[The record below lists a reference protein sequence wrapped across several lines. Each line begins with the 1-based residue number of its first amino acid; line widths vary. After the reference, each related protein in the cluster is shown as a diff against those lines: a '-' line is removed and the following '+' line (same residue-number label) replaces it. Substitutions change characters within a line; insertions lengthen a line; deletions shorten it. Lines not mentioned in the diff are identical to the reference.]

1 MRLYLYTA
9 VSRTGD
15 RLAGEMESASR
26 ETVLEHLHALGHLPV
41 AVVEAA
47 GSGARRAHRG
57 PGLLSRRPSSSQ
69 LTLFTH
75 ELAMLLKAGLPLD
88 RSLELL
94 ERDAGSRSLSRLISR
109 IGNQISE
116 GRSLHAAMSAQ
127 EGVFPPFYTSMVR
140 VAEASGTLDTVLQRI
155 AQARTRV
162 EKLRGKALSAV
173 LYPCL
178 LIVIAIAAVL
188 IMLAFVVPRFKQ
200 MIVHSGTE
208 IPDAARIVIATSDW
222 LIENG
227 HTLAIGACAAIGLIV
242 ILWRRSDTRQHM
254 EATLFRL
261 PVVGHLMRLNLTI
274 RFCRTLGLLL
284 ENGVDLPAAMT
295 LIRDVIGNRMASRV
309 IVEAHEAL
317 RKGRSFLDPLA
328 TAELFPPVV
337 INMLRVG
344 EETGSLAASALHM
357 ADMFEDKLE
366 TGMQRTFTIFEP
378 VIIVLVSVFI
388 AGIIISILG
397 AVISINDLVL

>member
-15 RLAGEMESASR
+15 RLAGEMESATR

-41 AVVEAA
+41 KVVEATNA
-47 GSGARRAHRG
+47 DTRRAQNG
-57 PGLLSRRPSSSQ
+57 AGLLARKPSSAQ

-75 ELAMLLKAGLPLD
+75 ELAMLLRAGLPLD
-88 RSLELL
+88 RSLSLL

-109 IGNQISE
+109 VGSQISE
-116 GRSLHAAMSAQ
+116 GRSLHAAMAAQ
-127 EGVFPPFYTSMVR
+127 EDVFPPFYTSMVR
-140 VAEASGTLDTVLQRI
+140 VAEASGTLDTVLERI
-155 AQARTRV
+155 AQARTRI

-173 LYPCL
+173 LYPSL
-178 LIVIAIAAVL
+178 LIVIAIAAVM

-200 MIVHSGTE
+200 MIVHAGAE
-208 IPDAARIVIATSDW
+208 VPDSARIVIASSDW
-222 LIENG
+222 LLLHG
-227 HTLAIGACAAIGLIV
+227 HALAIGVLAVVGVTVL
-242 ILWRRSDTRQHM
+242 LWRRSETRQLLESM
-254 EATLFRL
+254 LFRL
-261 PVVGHLMRLNLTI
+261 PVVGNLLRLNLTI

-284 ENGVDLPAAMT
+284 ENGVDLPVAMT
-295 LIRDVIGNRMASRV
+295 LIRDVIGNRLASG
-309 IVEAHEAL
+309 IMTEAHEAL
-317 RKGRSFLDPLA
+317 RKGRSFLDPIA
-328 TAELFPPVV
+328 AADLFPPVV

-344 EETGSLAASALHM
+344 EETGGLAASALHM

-366 TGMQRTFTIFEP
+366 TALQRTFTIFEP
-378 VIIVLVSVFI
+378 VIIVLVSLFI